1 MKRIYIVLLCL
12 LAIGIECKSKEQY
25 IYTQIS
31 QKRGLTSSVNTI
43 YKEPYKDV
51 WLGAQNGLYRFNGYD
66 LKHYEDSLFK
76 GCKVFEITADKEGR
90 IWILTDSKLIRKSAD
105 KEEFKEIKV
114 PGLTDQDSFYCS
126 SHDEKGIFFGSD
138 GKILR
143 YSYETDSLHVFFE
156 YKDDSSFAF
165 KRMQRLGRGRVLC
178 GSDKGIILIESS
190 IENPTPIGTRLSE
203 KEVSSIII
211 DNKQQVW
218 IAFYNNGIQVYKI
231 DGTPVKSYTKAN
243 SELTSDLILCMKER
257 GGQIWAGTD
266 GSGINIIDPE
276 TDKITI
282 LSHIP
287 GDSSTL
293 PALSIKSLYVDYS
306 GNVWAG
312 SIRRGLISISRSG
325 MKTYTDVHIGLK
337 HGLSNPTVLN
347 LYQDRWDDTIW
358 IGTDGEGINKFDP
371 KTNKFT
377 HYPNTRKT
385 KIVSIAEYSPNEL
398 IVSLYADQLHI
409 FNKST
414 GELRPLELNDDKL
427 NYRIKYTDRSIN
439 LINER
444 NGDVIL
450 MDNSLYRLH
459 KTGDHTPI
467 INQDRESADG
477 NYQPIGV
484 SHDGV
489 WLHDRHNIYLLPCG
503 ADHLLTISTSAYES
517 IIICGHLNKDGAI
530 WLATNSGICRFN
542 TNKKVFEPIP
552 SNLLSEASSIVSD
565 NSGRVWIG
573 TQEHLYAHNPKTG
586 NFAMFGES
594 DGASPNEYLPRPR
607 LVASNGDVYL
617 GGVQGLLQIS
627 SDYTILP
634 SEDPKLSIMEAVV
647 DGEKIHAQKDGKYI
661 LPRNAHNMTV
671 NVSVMI
677 KDIFRK
683 KMFRFESSDGSINI
697 TTNKPT
703 FKINNIPS
711 PGTYDIYASCSKRN
725 GEWSTPTKLMTFEVP
740 QYWFLSWWFLLSMGV
755 SLVFC
760 MFIFD
765 IYRKQEK
772 DNNKKL
778 AQKEQEQRIYEEKVQ
793 MLINISHELRTPL
806 TLIMAPLRRL
816 LKDIDSQD
824 INHPTLSRIYR
835 QSKRMQN
842 LLNMVLDLRKME
854 EGQNKLKLEA
864 TNLNSWLKESLGD
877 LISEEQAENISITTN
892 FDPEI
897 QTIYFDRQKF
907 DIILMNIMINAIKH
921 SSNGDNITVRTKLD
935 KETSRIRISISDEG
949 PGLGDADYSKI
960 FTRFYQSNSEKYGSG
975 IGLSYSKIL
984 VDLHG
989 GEIGAYNNEIKGAT
1003 FWWEISTSPI
1013 DNTCIETPAKAYL
1026 NELLD
1031 DSNTQKEEPIEKDKF
1046 DTYPLTL
1053 MLVDDSQDLLDFL
1066 KEALQNEFSHIITK
1080 TGGKDALRTIV
1091 SGKIPDII
1099 VSDINM
1105 PDGDGYSLCRELKS
1119 NEKYNHIPIILLTA
1133 QGEEKSQGESYK
1145 VGAEGFIA
1153 KPFEIETL
1161 VEIMKGVLRRKSE
1174 IKKRYLDKE
1183 EHTNMHFA
1191 SSDES
1196 FILRFNQIISKHLSN
1211 PELDQRIICNELG
1224 VSRALL
1230 YNKMRAI
1237 TGAGAKEYITKIRI
1251 EKAKT
1256 LIETTSLPI
1265 VDIAEMTGFTSQ
1277 SYFSTAF
1284 KAQTGMS
1291 PSQYKREH
1299 QQSH

>member
-1 MKRIYIVLLCL
+1 MR
-12 LAIGIECKSKEQY
+12 
-25 IYTQIS
+25 
-31 QKRGLTSSVNTI
+31 
-43 YKEPYKDV
+43 
-51 WLGAQNGLYRFNGYD
+51 
-66 LKHYEDSLFK
+66 
-76 GCKVFEITADKEGR
+76 AD
-90 IWILTDSKLIRKSAD
+90 
-105 KEEFKEIKV
+105 
-114 PGLTDQDSFYCS
+114 
-126 SHDEKGIFFGSD
+126 
-138 GKILR
+138 
-143 YSYETDSLHVFFE
+143 
-156 YKDDSSFAF
+156 
-165 KRMQRLGRGRVLC
+165 
-178 GSDKGIILIESS
+178 
-190 IENPTPIGTRLSE
+190 
-203 KEVSSIII
+203 
-211 DNKQQVW
+211 
-218 IAFYNNGIQVYKI
+218 NNGK
-231 DGTPVKSYTKAN
+231 
-243 SELTSDLILCMKER
+243 
-257 GGQIWAGTD
+257 
-266 GSGINIIDPE
+266 
-276 TDKITI
+276 
-282 LSHIP
+282 
-287 GDSSTL
+287 
-293 PALSIKSLYVDYS
+293 
-306 GNVWAG
+306 
-312 SIRRGLISISRSG
+312 
-325 MKTYTDVHIGLK
+325 
-337 HGLSNPTVLN
+337 
-347 LYQDRWDDTIW
+347 
-358 IGTDGEGINKFDP
+358 
-371 KTNKFT
+371 
-377 HYPNTRKT
+377 
-385 KIVSIAEYSPNEL
+385 
-398 IVSLYADQLHI
+398 
-409 FNKST
+409 
-414 GELRPLELNDDKL
+414 
-427 NYRIKYTDRSIN
+427 
-439 LINER
+439 
-444 NGDVIL
+444 
-450 MDNSLYRLH
+450 
-459 KTGDHTPI
+459 
-467 INQDRESADG
+467 
-477 NYQPIGV
+477 
-484 SHDGV
+484 
-489 WLHDRHNIYLLPCG
+489 
-503 ADHLLTISTSAYES
+503 
-517 IIICGHLNKDGAI
+517 
-530 WLATNSGICRFN
+530 
-542 TNKKVFEPIP
+542 
-552 SNLLSEASSIVSD
+552 
-565 NSGRVWIG
+565 VWIG

-594 DGASPNEYLPRPR
+594 DGASPNEYLSRPR
-607 LVASNGDVYL
+607 LLASNGDVYL
-617 GGVQGLLQIS
+617 GGVQGLLQIG

-634 SEDPKLSIMEAVV
+634 SEDPKLSIWETLV
-647 DGEKIHAQKDGKYI
+647 DGENIYAEKDGKYI

-683 KMFRFESSDGSINI
+683 KMFRFESSDGAINI

-703 FKINNIPS
+703 FKISHIPT
-711 PGTYDIYASCSKRN
+711 PGTYEIYASCSKRN
-725 GEWSTPTKLMTFEVP
+725 GDWSEPTKIMTFEVP
-740 QYWFLSWWFLLSMGV
+740 QYWFFSWWFLLTVGFC
-755 SLVFC
+755 LVLAL
-760 MFIFD
+760 FIFD
-765 IYRKQEK
+765 IYRKQKRE
-772 DNNKKL
+772 NNRKY

-816 LKDIDSQD
+816 LKNIDSQD
-824 INHPTLSRIYR
+824 ANHPTLSRIYR

-864 TNLNSWLKESLGD
+864 TDLNTWLKESLGD
-877 LISEEQAENISITTN
+877 LISEEQAENIGITTD

-897 QTIYFDRQKF
+897 KTICFDRQKF

-921 SSNGDNITVRTKLD
+921 SSTGDQITVRTKLD
-935 KETSRIRISISDEG
+935 KETARVRISISDEG
-949 PGLGDADYSKI
+949 PGLGDIDYSKI

-989 GEIGAYNNEIKGAT
+989 GEIGAYNNDVKGAT
-1003 FWWEISTSPI
+1003 FWWEISSTPI
-1013 DNTCIETPAKAYL
+1013 DNSYVDTPAKAYL
-1026 NELLD
+1026 NELMED
-1031 DSNTQKEEPIEKDKF
+1031 RVVQKEESSEKDKF
-1046 DTYPLTL
+1046 DTSPLTL

-1145 VGAEGFIA
+1145 VGAEGFLA

-1161 VEIMKGVLRRKSE
+1161 IEIMKGVLKRKSE
-1174 IKKRYLDKE
+1174 IKKRYLDKD
-1183 EHTNMHFA
+1183 EHTHQQFG